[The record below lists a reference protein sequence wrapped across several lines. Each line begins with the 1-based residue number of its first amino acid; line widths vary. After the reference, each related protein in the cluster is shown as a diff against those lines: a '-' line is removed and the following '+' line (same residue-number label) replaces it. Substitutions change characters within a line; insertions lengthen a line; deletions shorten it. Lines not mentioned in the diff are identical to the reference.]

1 MLLHNFAP
9 GTPEKIH
16 GDVAAEGAAKL
27 KNRRRRINLKAVPQ
41 KALLH
46 REKCNNVLD
55 IFLLHYF
62 RVLIGTTFIAAD
74 PGSLSG

>member
-1 MLLHNFAP
+1 M
-9 GTPEKIH
+9 
-16 GDVAAEGAAKL
+16 
-27 KNRRRRINLKAVPQ
+27 PQ

-46 REKCNNVLD
+46 REKRNNVLD

-74 PGSLSG
+74 PGSLSV

>member
-1 MLLHNFAP
+1 VFLHNFAP
-9 GTPEKIH
+9 GTLKMVH

-27 KNRRRRINLKAVPQ
+27 KNRRRCINLQAMPQ

-46 REKCNNVLD
+46 REKRNNVLD

-74 PGSLSG
+74 PGSLSV